1 MDFFCK
7 NLTFLCIFLVP
18 KPASIIAI
26 QTILREIEKRLGIIA
41 EETHKNNLKLIKPN
55 QSADASGVEEDQRY
69 QADPSSNSRQRVI
82 SVNGEILTFYPG
94 EG

>member
-1 MDFFCK
+1 MVY
-7 NLTFLCIFLVP
+7 LVP

-55 QSADASGVEEDQRY
+55 
-69 QADPSSNSRQRVI
+69 
-82 SVNGEILTFYPG
+82 
-94 EG
+94 